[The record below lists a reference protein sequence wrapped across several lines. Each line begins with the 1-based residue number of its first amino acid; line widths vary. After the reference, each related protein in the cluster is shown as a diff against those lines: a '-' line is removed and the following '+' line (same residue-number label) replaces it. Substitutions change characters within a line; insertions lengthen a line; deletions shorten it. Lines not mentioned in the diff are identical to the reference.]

1 MAEAILTTM
10 QKAFAFNMDINKYG
24 TIAEI
29 GAGQEVSRC
38 FFRAGGAA
46 GTIAKSIS
54 AYDMSF
60 SDAIYGE
67 EKDKRY
73 VTESRVKKMLDK
85 EFNLVLQ
92 RVGDRRPN
100 TSTYFAFADTVT
112 ARSYSQQGECHG
124 WMGIKLQ
131 VTPGAD
137 PCGILIHI
145 RMLDEGHTQQ
155 QEAVGILGVNLIYG
169 AFHFHSRPERLIQSL
184 GDNLDWGRLEVDLI
198 RFTGPHFANIDNR
211 FMALKL
217 VQMELADAVVFG
229 ADRKT
234 LVHPS
239 ELFYNRDV
247 MVMRGMFRPV
257 TKVNVD
263 MMTSGMELF
272 SRLSEVRSDPAI
284 IVPEISVA
292 EMRKQNNFDM
302 QDILN
307 RVDCLNILNYPVIV
321 SNYLRYF
328 RLSDYLGRYTKGKL
342 AFVMG
347 IPNLQTLFDDA
358 YYDGFK
364 GGIIGAFG
372 ALLDRGTLIFV
383 YPMYRDGNPNDIITT
398 ENFPVPEHLKYFYA
412 HLRANHKIL
421 PIEKYNAAHM
431 HIWPEA
437 VLEEIQ
443 KGPGQL
449 QSIRSR
455 SSGPGNNRPLYVRIL
470 QSAVV
475 SPVSPQNTSCL
486 HRPSSARL
494 SIILSRKQQISS
506 TKSQIN
512 SK

>member
-1 MAEAILTTM
+1 MDEATLTTL
-10 QKAFAFNMDINKYG
+10 QKAFAFNMDHDKYG

-46 GTIAKSIS
+46 GTIAKTIS

-85 EFNLVLQ
+85 EFDLVLH
-92 RVGDRRPN
+92 RVGDKRPK

-124 WMGIKLQ
+124 WMGIRLQ
-131 VTPGAD
+131 VTPGAE
-137 PCGILIHI
+137 PCEILIHI
-145 RMLDEGHTQQ
+145 RMLDESNDQQ

-198 RFTGPHFANIDNR
+198 RFSGSYFAGIDNR

-217 VQMELADAVVFG
+217 VQTELTDAVVYG

-247 MVMRGMFRPV
+247 MVMRAMFRPV
-257 TKVNVD
+257 THVNVD
-263 MMTSGMELF
+263 MMAGGMELF
-272 SRLSEVRSDPAI
+272 SRLCEARSAPPI

-292 EMRKQNNFDM
+292 EMRKQNSYDM
-302 QDILN
+302 QDILD

-328 RLSDYLGRYTKGKL
+328 RLSDYLGRYTNGKV

-347 IPNLQTLFDDA
+347 IPNLETLFDDA
-358 YYDGFK
+358 YYDGLK

-372 ALLDRGTLIFV
+372 ALFDRDTLIFV
-383 YPMYRDGNPNDIITT
+383 YPMYRDGNPDDLVTT
-398 ENFPVPEHLKYFYA
+398 DNFPVPEHLKHFYT
-412 HLRANHKIL
+412 HLRANNKIL
-421 PIEKYNAAHM
+421 PVEKYNAAHM

-437 VLEEIQ
+437 ILEQVQ
-443 KGPGQL
+443 KGPGPWQL
-449 QSIRSR
+449 SV
-455 SSGPGNNRPLYVRIL
+455 PE
-470 QSAVV
+470 AVV
-475 SPVSPQNTSCL
+475 REISTRCMFGFCKNT
-486 HRPSSARL
+486 
-494 SIILSRKQQISS
+494 ILL
-506 TKSQIN
+506 
-512 SK
+512 

>member
-1 MAEAILTTM
+1 MAEETLTTM
-10 QKAFAFNMDINKYG
+10 QKAFAFNMDHNKYG

-46 GTIAKSIS
+46 GTIAKTIS

-92 RVGDRRPN
+92 RVGDTRPK

-112 ARSYSQQGECHG
+112 ARSFSQQGECHG

-131 VTPGAD
+131 VTHGAD
-137 PCGILIHI
+137 PCEILIHI
-145 RMLDEGHTQQ
+145 RMLDESNDQQ

-169 AFHFHSRPERLIQSL
+169 AFHFHSRPERLVQSL
-184 GDNLDWGRLEVDLI
+184 RDDLDWGRLEVDLI
-198 RFTGPHFANIDNR
+198 RFTGPYFANIDNR
-211 FMALKL
+211 YMALKL
-217 VQMELADAVVFG
+217 VQTELTDAVVFG

-234 LVHPS
+234 LVLPS
-239 ELFYNRDV
+239 ELFYKRDV
-247 MVMRGMFRPV
+247 MVMRGMFKPV
-257 TKVNVD
+257 TNVNVD

-272 SRLSEVRSDPAI
+272 TRITEVRSDPVI

-292 EMRKQNNFDM
+292 EMRKQDSFDM
-302 QDILN
+302 QDILD

-328 RLSDYLGRYTKGKL
+328 RLSDYLGRYTNGKV

-347 IPNLQTLFDDA
+347 IPNLETLFDDA
-358 YYDGFK
+358 YYEGFK

-372 ALLDRGTLIFV
+372 ALLDRDTLIFV
-383 YPMYRDGNPNDIITT
+383 YPMYRDGNPDDIVTT
-398 ENFPVPEHLKYFYA
+398 ENFPVPGHLKYFYA
-412 HLRANHKIL
+412 HLRANNKIL
-421 PIEKYNAAHM
+421 PVQNYNDANM
-431 HIWPEA
+431 HVWPEA
-437 VLEEIQ
+437 VLLQIQ
-443 KGPGQL
+443 KGPGQWQL
-449 QSIRSR
+449 SV
-455 SSGPGNNRPLYVRIL
+455 PE
-470 QSAVV
+470 AV
-475 SPVSPQNTSCL
+475 SQEII
-486 HRPSSARL
+486 ARCMFGFCKK
-494 SIILSRKQQISS
+494 I
-506 TKSQIN
+506 
-512 SK
+512 